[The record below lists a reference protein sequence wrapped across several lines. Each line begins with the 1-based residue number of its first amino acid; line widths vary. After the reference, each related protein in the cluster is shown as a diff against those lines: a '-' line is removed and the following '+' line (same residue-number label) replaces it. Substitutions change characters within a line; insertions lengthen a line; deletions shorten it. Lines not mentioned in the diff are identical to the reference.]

1 MRKIA
6 IAMAKGGVGK
16 TTTAVNL
23 AHGLAM
29 QGKRVLLVDCD
40 TQGQDAK
47 FLGVKPKYGLYEF
60 ITGNNGNGA
69 VVAKNEAVHLCRDN
83 LWLLDGGIKLVE
95 LKNWLGEQ
103 PRDIRQRVLR
113 KSIVP
118 KQGSIDYMIFD
129 CAPGWDVLS
138 VNILMTTSEVLCPVA
153 LQGPALEGLKTFF
166 GYLMSA
172 QRLNEDLQLN
182 YILPTM
188 FDKRTRQ
195 SFDIY
200 RQLKKLFSKQLC
212 APIHYNVRLSEAP
225 SLGKTIFEYS
235 HQAIGA
241 RDYEKLSQRI
251 EDDGIKQKENPEF
264 T

>member
-47 FLGVKPKYGLYEF
+47 FLGVQPKYGLYEF

-69 VVAKNEAVHLCRDN
+69 DVAKNEAVHLCRDN

-118 KQGSIDYMIFD
+118 NR
-129 CAPGWDVLS
+129 AVL
-138 VNILMTTSEVLCPVA
+138 IT
-153 LQGPALEGLKTFF
+153 
-166 GYLMSA
+166 
-172 QRLNEDLQLN
+172 
-182 YILPTM
+182 
-188 FDKRTRQ
+188 
-195 SFDIY
+195 
-200 RQLKKLFSKQLC
+200 
-212 APIHYNVRLSEAP
+212 
-225 SLGKTIFEYS
+225 
-235 HQAIGA
+235 
-241 RDYEKLSQRI
+241 
-251 EDDGIKQKENPEF
+251 
-264 T
+264 